1 MHIDQDRGDAPRRT
15 PASTTA
21 APAER
26 SMAMSAGRVADGPVA
41 DLRVTLEVELPSH
54 IDYVEQV
61 VELVR
66 GQCVQLGFT
75 GPHVTL
81 NVPVALSE
89 ALSNAILRGNNQRPG
104 TSVCVRAFITDT
116 HLVVEVRDEGE
127 GFDLDACSVDPTT
140 DENLERECGRGL
152 FLMRQLMDHVERF
165 DDDLRNGNVIRLTLR
180 RT

>member
-21 APAER
+21 ASAHR
-26 SMAMSAGRVADGPVA
+26 SMKMSAAEGAGGVA
-41 DLRVTLEVELPSH
+41 DLRVTLEVELPSR

-75 GPHVTL
+75 GQHVTL

-89 ALSNAILRGNNQRPG
+89 ALSNAILRGNAQRPG
-104 TSVCVRAFITDT
+104 TSVCVRTFITDSQ
-116 HLVVEVRDEGE
+116 LVVEVRDQGE
-127 GFDLDACSVDPTT
+127 GFDLEACSVDPTT

-152 FLMRQLMDHVERF
+152 FLMRQLMDRVERF
-165 DDDLRNGNVIRLTLR
+165 DDHERYGNVLRLTLR
-180 RT
+180 RP